1 MIINTIRSL
10 LLLLSLSLLLKM
22 NGEDTR
28 GIVGKSVWNST
39 CRSLEEKVAPIIFVI
54 FKTAHI
60 YKWVDA
66 MQCRMYQK
74 EGHWVSK
81 QVTVWFISFTA
92 QLSLLWLP
100 ECPIKDRHWCK
111 RPNFW
116 RSTILHNCFS
126 ALKDLS
132 LWESVHPWSNQ
143 SHQYSTSCL
152 CTFPE
157 FSVFGTFCCLFSV
170 WDTFSIINHFCW
182 KGQIHFEKMEKQ

>member
-1 MIINTIRSL
+1 MQIITCIIWLKSLDLLFYIIIRVSQHFFLVLTCVILSLYRSKRRPPDSEWGGHWEHSQPWKILIINIALLSL

-39 CRSLEEKVAPIIFVI
+39 CRNLEEKVAPIIFVI

-60 YKWVDA
+60 YKWVNA
-66 MQCRMYQK
+66 MQCSMYQK

-111 RPNFW
+111 RPNF
-116 RSTILHNCFS
+116 
-126 ALKDLS
+126 
-132 LWESVHPWSNQ
+132 
-143 SHQYSTSCL
+143 
-152 CTFPE
+152 
-157 FSVFGTFCCLFSV
+157 
-170 WDTFSIINHFCW
+170 
-182 KGQIHFEKMEKQ
+182 

>member
-1 MIINTIRSL
+1 MKIITCIIWLQSFDLLLYIIIIISLQQHYFLVLTCVILSLYRSKRRPPDSEWGGHWEHSQPWKILIINIALLSL

-39 CRSLEEKVAPIIFVI
+39 CRNLEEKVASIIFVI

-66 MQCRMYQK
+66 MQCSMYQK

-111 RPNFW
+111 RPNF
-116 RSTILHNCFS
+116 
-126 ALKDLS
+126 
-132 LWESVHPWSNQ
+132 
-143 SHQYSTSCL
+143 
-152 CTFPE
+152 
-157 FSVFGTFCCLFSV
+157 
-170 WDTFSIINHFCW
+170 
-182 KGQIHFEKMEKQ
+182 

>member
-1 MIINTIRSL
+1 MQIITCIIWLKSLDLLFYIIIIVSLHFFLVLTCVILSLYRSKRRPPDSEWGGHWEHSQPWKILIINIALLSL
-10 LLLLSLSLLLKM
+10 LLLLSLSLLLKT

-39 CRSLEEKVAPIIFVI
+39 CRNLEEKVAPIISVI

-111 RPNFW
+111 RPNF
-116 RSTILHNCFS
+116 
-126 ALKDLS
+126 
-132 LWESVHPWSNQ
+132 
-143 SHQYSTSCL
+143 
-152 CTFPE
+152 
-157 FSVFGTFCCLFSV
+157 
-170 WDTFSIINHFCW
+170 
-182 KGQIHFEKMEKQ
+182 

>member
-1 MIINTIRSL
+1 MKSERSFSFAMASQPFHCNSTIFWSLLVWFCRYIAANEGPRIASGAGIGNIHSPGKIMIINNIRSL

-39 CRSLEEKVAPIIFVI
+39 CRNLEEKVASIIFVI

-66 MQCRMYQK
+66 MQCNMYQK

-111 RPNFW
+111 RPNF
-116 RSTILHNCFS
+116 
-126 ALKDLS
+126 
-132 LWESVHPWSNQ
+132 
-143 SHQYSTSCL
+143 
-152 CTFPE
+152 
-157 FSVFGTFCCLFSV
+157 
-170 WDTFSIINHFCW
+170 
-182 KGQIHFEKMEKQ
+182 